1 MNNGVAILDS
11 GPIFSLA
18 AIKKLE
24 LPGKLFDEIR
34 IPKAVWHEV
43 TLNKSTPYYPDIY
56 HFFKKL
62 VVENKNQISKLNY
75 LDKGEIEAIVLYQEM
90 KADYL
95 VIEDRKA
102 RNYAESK
109 GINCIGTLGILN
121 RAKEKGLIDQIRPYF
136 VDLIL
141 NKRYYSVDL
150 LNQLLRHL
158 GENEIK

>member
-1 MNNGVAILDS
+1 M
-11 GPIFSLA
+11 
-18 AIKKLE
+18 
-24 LPGKLFDEIR
+24 
-34 IPKAVWHEV
+34 
-43 TLNKSTPYYPDIY
+43 
-56 HFFKKL
+56 
-62 VVENKNQISKLNY
+62 
-75 LDKGEIEAIVLYQEM
+75 DKGEIEAIILYKEM
-90 KADYL
+90 KAGYW

-109 GINCIGTLGILN
+109 GINCIGTLGILI
-121 RAKEKGLIDQIRPYF
+121 RAKEKGLIDQIRPHF